1 MITGPINSYLINQL
15 DNVPILDEV
24 TGLFNS
30 FSDLVPISVVSIDGH
45 DDDEEL
51 DPLIKIV
58 PVEIEVI
65 ERTLEQGIGFN
76 AAVRVGSKEAALNF
90 NMNPFSGN
98 PSLEGSL
105 KIPEIDILGL
115 VKISVL
121 TGFICVSPE
130 HSFLKLV

>member
-58 PVEIEVI
+58 PVEI
-65 ERTLEQGIGFN
+65 
-76 AAVRVGSKEAALNF
+76 
-90 NMNPFSGN
+90 
-98 PSLEGSL
+98 
-105 KIPEIDILGL
+105 
-115 VKISVL
+115 
-121 TGFICVSPE
+121 
-130 HSFLKLV
+130 